1 MHFVSGYDILKAEND
16 NLKAGLKMEE
26 FVKLLD
32 KHLDYIRHE
41 IIGDT
46 IYIYVRSNREEPVC
60 PYCGMPSS
68 RRHSVY
74 SRSFQNLPT
83 MGKNKD
89 YSGEQKNVLRESR
102 LSTYNICR
110 NLCISAAQR

>member
-1 MHFVSGYDILKAEND
+1 
-16 NLKAGLKMEE
+16 MEE

-60 PYCGMPSS
+60 PYCGMLSS
-68 RRHSVY
+68 RGHSVY
-74 SRSFQNLPT
+74 SRSFQEIPWH
-83 MGKNKD
+83 G
-89 YSGEQKNVLRESR
+89 R
-102 LSTYNICR
+102 
-110 NLCISAAQR
+110 

>member
-1 MHFVSGYDILKAEND
+1 
-16 NLKAGLKMEE
+16 MEE

-46 IYIYVRSNREEPVC
+46 IYIYVRSNREEAAC

-74 SRSFQNLPT
+74 SRSFQDLPI
-83 MGKNKD
+83 M
-89 YSGEQKNVLRESR
+89 
-102 LSTYNICR
+102 
-110 NLCISAAQR
+110 